1 VNAAFVGLALDLHL
15 AYGCSNQPI
24 GICVKEATMALSDE
38 EKQRL
43 AQLEASLTADDPK
56 LAHALT
62 SSPVRKLHGRRVTLA
77 GLSFLAGMAMLVGGM
92 QTTPLL
98 SIAGFIVMLVA
109 AIVAI
114 GSWQRL
120 SGDAAAKGGHNR
132 PSPKHPA
139 NSDQFMDKLDERWRR
154 RQEDG
159 S

>member
-1 VNAAFVGLALDLHL
+1 
-15 AYGCSNQPI
+15 
-24 GICVKEATMALSDE
+24 MALSDE

-43 AQLEASLTADDPK
+43 AQLEASLSAEDPK
-56 LAHALT
+56 LAHALST
-62 SSPVRKLHGRRVTLA
+62 SPVRKVHGRRVTLA

-92 QTTPLL
+92 QTSPIL
-98 SIAGFIVMLVA
+98 SIAGFVVMLIA

-114 GSWQRL
+114 GSWQRM
-120 SGDAAAKGGHNR
+120 SGDAARTGGRR

-139 NSDQFMDKLDERWRR
+139 NADQFMDKLDERWRR